1 LIMTL
6 HMPIAPLDVL
16 IEASKSPPVASQNH
30 YLINAQIEEGKNIG
44 EELICP

>member
-1 LIMTL
+1 MR
-6 HMPIAPLDVL
+6 IALPDAS
-16 IEASKSPPVASQNH
+16 IEVSKSPPVASQNH